1 MGLDMYLYKKTFL
14 FTGEWVREDKRCE
27 VTVTEGGKPHPT
39 IKPNR
44 IKEVVEEVGY
54 WRKANQ
60 IHQWF
65 VENVQNGVD
74 DCAEYKVDYEQL
86 RDLLNLCEDIL
97 DDGSKATASTLLPTT
112 SGFFFGSTDYDDYY
126 FEQIQ
131 NTYDILMSI
140 VSAPDADMEQ
150 YIYQSSW

>member
-14 FTGEWVREDKRCE
+14 YTGEWVREDKRHA
-27 VTVTEGGKPHPT
+27 VVVTEGGKPHPT
-39 IKPNR
+39 IKPER

-60 IHQWF
+60 IHKWF
-65 VENVQNGVD
+65 VDTVQGGQD
-74 DCAEYKVDYEQL
+74 DCKEYTVDFEQL
-86 RDLLNLCEDIL
+86 RDLLNICEEVLEDR
-97 DDGSKATASTLLPTT
+97 SKAEQLLPTG
-112 SGFFFGSTDYDDYY
+112 SGFFFGNTEYDDYY
-126 FEQIQ
+126 FEQVQ

-140 VSAPDADMEQ
+140 MSAPDADLEQ

>member
-14 FTGEWVREDKRCE
+14 WTGEYVREEKRD
-27 VTVTEGGKPHPT
+27 TITITQGGNPHPS
-39 IKPNR
+39 INPKR

-60 IHQWF
+60 IHNWF
-65 VENVQNGVD
+65 VENVQKGMD
-74 DCAEYKVDYEQL
+74 DCAEYKVDVEQL
-86 RDLLNLCEDIL
+86 RDLLNLCEDVL
-97 DDGSKATASTLLPTT
+97 DDHSKAPQLLPRS

-126 FEQIQ
+126 FEQVQ

-140 VSAPDADMEQ
+140 MSAEDYDIEEYSYRA
-150 YIYQSSW
+150 SW

>member
-14 FTGEWVREDKRCE
+14 HTGEWVREDKRCE

-39 IKPNR
+39 INPKK
-44 IKEVVEEVGY
+44 IEYIVEEVGY

-65 VENVQNGVD
+65 VENVQNGED
-74 DCAEYKVDYEQL
+74 NCAEYRVDSEQL
-86 RDLLNLCEDIL
+86 RDLLNVCEDVL
-97 DDGSKATASTLLPTT
+97 DDHSKAEQLLPTS
-112 SGFFFGSTDYDDYY
+112 SGFFFGNTDYDDYY
-126 FEQIQ
+126 FEQVQ

-140 VSAPDADMEQ
+140 VSADDYDMQE
-150 YIYQSSW
+150 YTYQSSW